1 MMVGFRERTIGAA
14 RLVLLLLALAP
25 ALGAPAQ
32 PAYLDLLHAGLT
44 RAELGQWDIARKE
57 FLAASLVDPE
67 DPLSYAGQ
75 ALCRLAFR
83 EDEAAAALFRLAG
96 NSGRAEAMADCGLA
110 LCYFDVGQ
118 LATAETLFEKAS
130 KLDPLLFTPYFYR
143 AVIALC
149 ENRLDAA
156 GDLLARADELG
167 APTLLLRY
175 LDTMRLFAAGRWE
188 AASDQ
193 LRQLK
198 PKLATSTPGLPLPLP
213 LQVSGQPGE
222 EVHFGVTP
230 GTPLSDRVATAATV
244 PVEPVQPAANG
255 PLSVEFPLPGATVNG
270 RIPIRVN
277 LLGARAFKYVTISV
291 DGRTK
296 GMTNR
301 EPFYVVWDTTVE
313 ADGQH
318 RIGIKARG
326 DLDVDLEFDV
336 QVNNRT
342 PVAAGGNP
350 YDPATYRTM
359 TRRFA
364 TLLLHS
370 LPPISVEHLLVEAYR
385 QQDPELAIDMYE
397 RVLAKDSTR
406 TDVIAPLLA
415 LYREQGLAY
424 TAQNIIEP
432 RHGVPGAN
440 RVALTFD
447 DGPRP
452 EFTPDILKAL
462 ARYKARATFLVVGR
476 MCERYPELVKDIV
489 KDGHE
494 LASHTYNHPRLD
506 GVTPAEI
513 AFEMIKTKVVLDD
526 LVGGSSRFFRP
537 PGGHYNAAVRD
548 TVAALGY
555 FPIFWTVNGGAFA
568 RLAPTEAAQAISRR
582 TSDGGILLLHNGADN
597 TLPLLPYLLD
607 DLHRRG
613 FRFVTVTDILRSPTD
628 AAYLPPPSF
637 GPLKASELQDYA
649 GEE

>member
-1 MMVGFRERTIGAA
+1 VGHRPQRVPRGQPVRPGRPA
-14 RLVLLLLALAP
+14 RLCGSGAL
-25 ALGAPAQ
+25 
-32 PAYLDLLHAGLT
+32 
-44 RAELGQWDIARKE
+44 
-57 FLAASLVDPE
+57 
-67 DPLSYAGQ
+67 
-75 ALCRLAFR
+75 RLAFR
-83 EDEAAAALFRLAG
+83 EDEAAAALFRLATEG
-96 NSGRAEAMADCGLA
+96 GRAEALATCGLA

-118 LATAETLFEKAS
+118 LATAETLFERAS
-130 KLDPLLFTPYFYR
+130 RVDPLLFAPFFYR

-156 GDLLARADELG
+156 GDLLAQADELG
-167 APTLLLRY
+167 APELLLRY
-175 LDTMRLFAAGRWE
+175 LETMRLFAAGRWE

-213 LQVSGQPGE
+213 LQVTGQPGQ
-222 EVHFGVTP
+222 EVRFEVIA
-230 GTPLSDRVATAATV
+230 GTPLTDRVAAAV
-244 PVEPVQPAANG
+244 SIAKEPVRPVANG
-255 PLSVEFPLPGATVNG
+255 PLSVEFPLPGATVTG

-277 LLGARAFKYVTISV
+277 LLGARSFKYVTISV
-291 DGRTK
+291 DGKLK

-318 RIGIKARG
+318 QVEIKARG
-326 DLDVDLEFDV
+326 ETDLDLAFDV
-336 QVNNRT
+336 TVRNHGPA
-342 PVAAGGNP
+342 PVDGNP
-350 YDPATYRTM
+350 YDPASYRTM
-359 TRRFA
+359 SRRLA

-397 RVLAKDSTR
+397 RVLAKDSSR
-406 TDVIAPLLA
+406 VDVIAPLLA

-424 TAQNIIEP
+424 TAQSIIEP
-432 RHGVPGAN
+432 RRGIPGAN

-452 EFTPDILKAL
+452 EFTPEILRSL
-462 ARYKARATFLVVGR
+462 AKHKARATFLVVGR
-476 MCERYPELVKDIV
+476 MCERYPELVKDLV
-489 KDGHE
+489 AAGHE
-494 LASHTYNHPRLD
+494 VAQHTYNHPRLD
-506 GVTPAEI
+506 TVTPSEI
-513 AFEMIKTKVVLDD
+513 AFELVKTKVVLDD
-526 LVGGSSRFFRP
+526 VVGGSSRFFRP
-537 PGGHYNAAVRD
+537 PGGHYNAAVRE

-568 RLAPTEAAQAISRR
+568 RLAPFDAAQAISRR
-582 TSDGGILLLHNGADN
+582 TDDGGILLLHNGADN
-597 TLPLLPYLLD
+597 TLPMLPFLLD
-607 DLHRRG
+607 ELRRRG

-637 GPLKASELQDYA
+637 GPLKPSELQDYA